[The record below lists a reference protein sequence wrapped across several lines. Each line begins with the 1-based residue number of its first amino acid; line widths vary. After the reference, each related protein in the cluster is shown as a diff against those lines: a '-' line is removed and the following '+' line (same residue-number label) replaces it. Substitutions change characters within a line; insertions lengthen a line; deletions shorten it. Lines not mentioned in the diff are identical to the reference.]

1 MCTKANKKLRP
12 CPICGKESVL
22 TLHHILPRFIF
33 KEITSEDR
41 DFFLNGH
48 NSYWMCR
55 ECHDKY
61 EDIANTLRLQLLND
75 NNYPEDAYLTEV
87 LNRGLKK
94 VKNLCRCMTG
104 KYRTNVYNYSI
115 YEAYN
120 FVKNYYNKEYLAYH
134 EIEELSEIFDRIP
147 NEKYINPGIFLIEN
161 IGVEN
166 LDIIYRQ
173 NLNDFLK
180 NRNVKNL
187 IKVKNSHYEI

>member
-1 MCTKANKKLRP
+1 
-12 CPICGKESVL
+12 
-22 TLHHILPRFIF
+22 
-33 KEITSEDR
+33 
-41 DFFLNGH
+41 
-48 NSYWMCR
+48 
-55 ECHDKY
+55 
-61 EDIANTLRLQLLND
+61 
-75 NNYPEDAYLTEV
+75 
-87 LNRGLKK
+87 
-94 VKNLCRCMTG
+94 MTG